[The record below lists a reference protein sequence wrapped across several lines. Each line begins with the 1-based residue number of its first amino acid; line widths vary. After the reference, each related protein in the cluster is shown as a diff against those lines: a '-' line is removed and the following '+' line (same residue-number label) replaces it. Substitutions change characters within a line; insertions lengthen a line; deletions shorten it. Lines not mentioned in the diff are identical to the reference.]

1 MHLWKVFVSLF
12 YGQSR
17 NGVSRRTIRV
27 PVIKEEDLELR
38 LGLGGAFVDLVMIEK
53 ILEDFEDDC
62 FDVNAIDV

>member
-1 MHLWKVFVSLF
+1 MHLWKVFVSLLC
-12 YGQSR
+12 GQSR

-38 LGLGGAFVDLVMIEK
+38 LGFGGAFVDLVMIEK

>member
-1 MHLWKVFVSLF
+1 
-12 YGQSR
+12 
-17 NGVSRRTIRV
+17 V